1 MYDKEANVKYS
12 TKVTKY
18 SDEHGDTEV
27 IETEIYKKY
36 YGGPHFYRVWLSD
49 LLYHLNLISNSRQMD
64 VLFYVLDN
72 VNSDNIFI
80 GTNRDIAEKT
90 KASTKTVNA
99 ILKKMVENDL
109 MTIVQRGV
117 YMVKPTLLVKGDNI
131 KKRRLTIEYEELE
144 QAAKAEA
151 EAKAKA
157 KAEKEEAAKAEEEA
171 KAVKSDNAAEV
182 DRNLYGSFLK
192 EGEQDHEY
200 K

>member
-64 VLFYVLDN
+64 VLFYILDN

-80 GTNRDIAEKT
+80 GTNRDIAVKT

-99 ILKKMVENDL
+99 ILKKMVKNDL
-109 MTIVQRGV
+109 MTVVQRGV
-117 YMVKPTLLVKGDNI
+117 YMIKPTLLMKGDNI
-131 KKRRLTIEYEELE
+131 KKRKLTIEYEDLGEKKAKAE
-144 QAAKAEA
+144 AEKRAKAEA
-151 EAKAKA
+151 EAAA
-157 KAEKEEAAKAEEEA
+157 IKETMEALLQEQA
-171 KAVKSDNAAEV
+171 
-182 DRNLYGSFLK
+182 NL
-192 EGEQDHEY
+192 EGEQNNAQY
-200 K
+200 Q